1 MRSAF
6 SVMKSEL
13 RGTVAPVSRRSCS
26 LEETFIV
33 PPPELNDANVT
44 AAVHD
49 LEFRDY
55 NKLCPELHKVSRNK
69 NSAVGS

>member
-1 MRSAF
+1 M
-6 SVMKSEL
+6 
-13 RGTVAPVSRRSCS
+13 
-26 LEETFIV
+26 FIV
-33 PPPELNDANVT
+33 PLWELNDANVT
-44 AAVHD
+44 TTVHE